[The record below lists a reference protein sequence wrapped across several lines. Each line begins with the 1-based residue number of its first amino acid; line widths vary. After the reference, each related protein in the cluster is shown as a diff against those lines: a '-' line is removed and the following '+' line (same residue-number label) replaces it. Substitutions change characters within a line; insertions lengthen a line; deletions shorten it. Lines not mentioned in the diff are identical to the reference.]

1 MRSGVASH
9 WRGWIYQPEGDVTA
23 SVSRPARLVGDD
35 LVARPA
41 QPPAELDFLRLAG
54 RRFEVPGEHAAPVAQ
69 IAFAR
74 RCRDGEQLDLDF
86 RSLAGRHLVFDDGLD
101 RPRVTAAQRDLE
113 LALVRLGGRDNSSGA
128 FDLARDGTRDLHLL
142 VRAEAKTQRFVLRG

>member
-9 WRGWIYQPEGDVTA
+9 WHGWIYQPGDVTA
-23 SVSRPARLVGDD
+23 FASRPARFVGDD

-54 RRFEVPGEHAAPVAQ
+54 RRVEVPGEHTTAVAQ
-69 IAFAR
+69 VAFAR
-74 RCRDGEQLDLDF
+74 RCRDGEQLDPDF
-86 RSLAGRHLVFDDGLD
+86 RGLAGRQLVFDDGLD

-113 LALVRLGGRDNSSGA
+113 LALIRLGGRDNSSGA
-128 FDLARDGTRDLHLL
+128 F
-142 VRAEAKTQRFVLRG
+142 